1 MDSAEE
7 NGFRDKEI
15 IEHIIFVYKTEFIR
29 WHLKHLLD
37 PIRLCTGPTHNI
49 VTAIRDHVPEWF
61 GADYERRS
69 AMNTKCSPC
78 NVGDCYNNNILE
90 RVRPADM

>member
-1 MDSAEE
+1 MAFETLARP
-7 NGFRDKEI
+7 NQT
-15 IEHIIFVYKTEFIR
+15 VY
-29 WHLKHLLD
+29 
-37 PIRLCTGPTHNI
+37 GANTHNI
-49 VTAIRDHVPEWF
+49 ATAIRDHVPEWF